1 MVAPGF
7 IDLHSHGQDD
17 ENYRVQA
24 LDGVTTVLELEV
36 GIGDVD
42 VWYVQRE
49 CNALINFGA
58 SVGHIP
64 ARIEVMHDP
73 GDFLPVADAAD
84 RAATEDEISAIVGV
98 IERGLERGALAV
110 GFGIDYT
117 RAASRWEII
126 EAFRVAAKHNA
137 SCHVHLRGKGDK
149 EPHSSIEAL
158 EEVIAASAV
167 SGAPLHVV
175 HVQSTGMR
183 ATRHIL
189 QMIEEVRSRGMDVT
203 TECYPYTAGMTR
215 IDSALFSEGWQ
226 EQYGIDYDSL
236 QWADTGERLTASTFA
251 QYREEGGMVIVHSTP
266 EDAVNTAVASPLTAI
281 ATDSYLR
288 GGKGHPRTAGTY
300 SKTLGHFVRNT
311 GMITLMDALRKSSLM
326 PAQRLEGR
334 APMLKNKGRIRV
346 GADADLTTL
355 GG

>member
-36 GIGDVD
+36 GTGDVD

-117 RAASRWEII
+117 RAVSRWEII
-126 EAFRVAAKHNA
+126 EAFRVAAKHMPRA
-137 SCHVHLRGKGDK
+137 MSTCVGKATK
-149 EPHSSIEAL
+149 SPT
-158 EEVIAASAV
+158 AASRP
-167 SGAPLHVV
+167 SKRSSRPRRFRERP
-175 HVQSTGMR
+175 ST
-183 ATRHIL
+183 L
-189 QMIEEVRSRGMDVT
+189 
-203 TECYPYTAGMTR
+203 
-215 IDSALFSEGWQ
+215 
-226 EQYGIDYDSL
+226 
-236 QWADTGERLTASTFA
+236 STC
-251 QYREEGGMVIVHSTP
+251 
-266 EDAVNTAVASPLTAI
+266 
-281 ATDSYLR
+281 
-288 GGKGHPRTAGTY
+288 
-300 SKTLGHFVRNT
+300 
-311 GMITLMDALRKSSLM
+311 
-326 PAQRLEGR
+326 R
-334 APMLKNKGRIRV
+334 APGCGRLATSSR
-346 GADADLTTL
+346 
-355 GG
+355 